1 MFQKCINYN
10 HFDHDEEA
18 KEDHNDQGHKVH
30 DSSTSSLIS
39 PFDAALIAT
48 ERLLHHKVQTVATS
62 KINKRDGVG
71 VLLYGTPFLNQFHN
85 IDSSN
90 NDKNDDHDDENMDY
104 ETPHANSTI
113 KSLIELAP
121 PGVRQIKTIRSCLYS
136 KFYDKNKVLI
146 KMQKNRQNRMLSL
159 RKKGLLGDKV
169 CENDDFII
177 DDTPRERDLEEELFS
192 KIANDSSRHNT
203 NGTIQVKEEE
213 GGIAATTVERVGI
226 GNDHCDDY
234 EMEFSTLR
242 PALHEAN
249 RVFNEAK

>member
-1 MFQKCINYN
+1 
-10 HFDHDEEA
+10 
-18 KEDHNDQGHKVH
+18 
-30 DSSTSSLIS
+30 
-39 PFDAALIAT
+39 
-48 ERLLHHKVQTVATS
+48 
-62 KINKRDGVG
+62 
-71 VLLYGTPFLNQFHN
+71 
-85 IDSSN
+85 
-90 NDKNDDHDDENMDY
+90 
-104 ETPHANSTI
+104 
-113 KSLIELAP
+113 
-121 PGVRQIKTIRSCLYS
+121 
-136 KFYDKNKVLI
+136 
-146 KMQKNRQNRMLSL
+146 MLSL